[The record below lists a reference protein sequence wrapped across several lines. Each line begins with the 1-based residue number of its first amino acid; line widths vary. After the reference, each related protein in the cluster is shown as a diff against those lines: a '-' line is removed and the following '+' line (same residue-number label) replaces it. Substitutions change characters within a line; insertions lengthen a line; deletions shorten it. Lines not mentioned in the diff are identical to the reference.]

1 MAIINTALL
10 QHKESQRDDMI
21 IEIGLHQREPE
32 PCRDDMIITT
42 KFAEKARRTRRDSG
56 GVNVF
61 RFLIGK
67 MLKQV
72 QHDGRVGITRCTDSV
87 INGRHPELVS
97 GSVLFL
103 T

>member
-32 PCRDDMIITT
+32 PGRGDMIITT

-56 GVNVF
+56 GVSVF
-61 RFLIGK
+61 SFLIRT

-72 QHDGRVGITRCTDSV
+72 QHDVRVGITRFTDRVS
-87 INGRHPELVS
+87 NGRHPERRV
-97 GSVLFL
+97 FRR
-103 T
+103 